1 MFFLWSNEKLN
12 SSSSSGVGGK
22 MVEFKNSLYDNVLVV
37 EWVSETQEYI
47 EGEIFYFSIDNFCF
61 SIYNVIMMRALLP

>member
-61 SIYNVIMMRALLP
+61 SIYNVIRMRALLP

>member
-22 MVEFKNSLYDNVLVV
+22 MVEFKNSLYDNVGQL
-37 EWVSETQEYI
+37 E
-47 EGEIFYFSIDNFCF
+47 N
-61 SIYNVIMMRALLP
+61 

>member
-1 MFFLWSNEKLN
+1 
-12 SSSSSGVGGK
+12 

-37 EWVSETQEYI
+37 ELVSETQEYI

-61 SIYNVIMMRALLP
+61 SVYNVIRMRALLP